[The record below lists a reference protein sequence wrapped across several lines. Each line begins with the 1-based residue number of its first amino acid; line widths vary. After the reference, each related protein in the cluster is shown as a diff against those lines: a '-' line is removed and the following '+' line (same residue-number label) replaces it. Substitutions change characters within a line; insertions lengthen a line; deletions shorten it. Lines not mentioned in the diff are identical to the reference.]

1 MIRDPRLRF
10 PLFFLAWLVALTALS
25 NTELVL
31 EYLRNPLCLGLAH
44 TTSWLLALI
53 GVENTLRGAT
63 IFGTG
68 GAVRIV
74 PDCDGVV
81 LLCYFLAAVL
91 AFPKRRPLALLPSIG
106 LGLAL
111 IFGVNV
117 FRVAAL
123 TLTEFWYHEFFEF
136 THFYVLQGA
145 MILITT
151 LVWLAWANHAI
162 ALGSAGEPAG
172 TRSG

>member
-25 NTELVL
+25 NTAFVL
-31 EYLRNPLCLGLAH
+31 ESLREPLCLWLAQA
-44 TTSWLLALI
+44 TSSLLSVG

-63 IFGTG
+63 IFGQG

-81 LLCYFLAAVL
+81 LLCYFAAAVL
-91 AFPKRRPLALLPSIG
+91 AFPKRRTLALLPSVG

-162 ALGSAGEPAG
+162 RLSQQAAEPAG
-172 TRSG
+172 